1 MMPSSSLQL
10 ALIALWVEKPSIPWL
25 NPTWQSLTGIAG
37 VPWDYDSDDNLEA
50 RAPNVKEWTVS
61 QAKAVKEFMAHC
73 KETPGTVGRHSHRP
87 DDTHAEGRA
96 IWNMWIK
103 EQWFKTWKV
112 NIMIDH
118 MFNQEGCCPYTVLAR
133 RAITDPAQVGEH
145 DTISISGN
153 YHADRYPSASDS
165 ECSTSRHCSFEE
177 AGTCN
182 VRERCIH
189 LRRLHHSFLPLLHLL
204 GIGTATQIL
213 WPNRPSYWNY
223 FPHHIYMAYF
233 VASDV
238 RLSAACEQNA
248 WEAAL
253 MP

>member
-1 MMPSSSLQL
+1 MPSSSLQL

-103 EQWFKTWKV
+103 EQWFKTWK
-112 NIMIDH
+112 
-118 MFNQEGCCPYTVLAR
+118 EGCCPYTVLAR
-133 RAITDPAQVGEH
+133 RAITDPAQ
-145 DTISISGN
+145 
-153 YHADRYPSASDS
+153 
-165 ECSTSRHCSFEE
+165 
-177 AGTCN
+177 
-182 VRERCIH
+182 
-189 LRRLHHSFLPLLHLL
+189 LP
-204 GIGTATQIL
+204 T
-213 WPNRPSYWNY
+213 
-223 FPHHIYMAYF
+223 
-233 VASDV
+233 
-238 RLSAACEQNA
+238 LSAAQVDTAVSKKLSFAMFGNDAFTSGDCIIHFCRYCTYLESSRA
-248 WEAAL
+248 LPVPDPEAAVCGYATESPPEDPEL
-253 MP
+253 SCAT